1 MRTSMPG
8 ASGRYLISFRHF
20 INVIACFLVLQAH
33 CLLCCNG
40 IFCLA
45 FFVWQEMER
54 RKQQQ
59 SDNAA
64 SSARNY
70 FSAQTQAESA
80 RQQAAFDAAQRSR
93 QILEEEKAKDR
104 AWREAVLKVSSCL
117 CKCHLVLMSLSVLSA
132 SCMCVSVRHKQR
144 HKQQLHTICWLYAV
158 LLMLYRM
165 SLRCMRHCICC
176 YSSQSSDYRGTWA
189 VGVLS
194 MKPGGIPLL
203 QQTSHN
209 QFIWQMYLGL
219 WMTPMRIQLS

>member
-1 MRTSMPG
+1 MSLH
-8 ASGRYLISFRHF
+8 ASWSCKPTVSF
-20 INVIACFLVLQAH
+20 VAMAY
-33 CLLCCNG
+33 
-40 IFCLA
+40 FCLA

-132 SCMCVSVRHKQR
+132 SCMCVSVRHKQLLAHNLLAVR
-144 HKQQLHTICWLYAV
+144 SLVNAVPYVSQMHETLYM
-158 LLMLYRM
+158 LLLK
-165 SLRCMRHCICC
+165 S
-176 YSSQSSDYRGTWA
+176 
-189 VGVLS
+189 V
-194 MKPGGIPLL
+194 
-203 QQTSHN
+203 
-209 QFIWQMYLGL
+209 F
-219 WMTPMRIQLS
+219 